1 MGRINQGN
9 DVEKFEQALADKL
22 GVPYVV
28 CLPMDRVGIYLTIKN
43 LIKPGQGVIM
53 SPYTIADVV
62 NMVILAGAKP
72 VFCDIEQHSCSIDS
86 AKIDELIDDNIGA
99 VLITHLHG
107 VAAQAGKILEICQRH
122 NLPLIED
129 TAQAFGASENNKML
143 GTIGTAG
150 VFSFGMYKNI
160 NCWYGGAVVSHDR
173 ELINKIRSEINQYEY
188 QSASFIAK
196 RMAKGLLTDLLTW
209 PALFKPLTFWIF
221 KLGFLNDIHVI
232 NRFVEIELDLLLKD
246 KMPEKYLKRMT
257 PWQARLAL
265 TQLTHLES
273 DRQNRLAKAKLY
285 FDGLKNINGLV
296 LPPEENFLGN
306 AFMVFPVQYADRKK
320 LLKYLMAH
328 NRDIAAQ
335 HLKNCADLPAF
346 SAHYRDCPVAR
357 KTAVEVL
364 LLPTYPRYPIDEVKE
379 NVVVIKNFCQI

>member
-1 MGRINQGN
+1 
-9 DVEKFEQALADKL
+9 
-22 GVPYVV
+22 
-28 CLPMDRVGIYLTIKN
+28 
-43 LIKPGQGVIM
+43 
-53 SPYTIADVV
+53 
-62 NMVILAGAKP
+62 
-72 VFCDIEQHSCSIDS
+72 
-86 AKIDELIDDNIGA
+86 
-99 VLITHLHG
+99 
-107 VAAQAGKILEICQRH
+107 
-122 NLPLIED
+122 
-129 TAQAFGASENNKML
+129 
-143 GTIGTAG
+143 
-150 VFSFGMYKNI
+150 
-160 NCWYGGAVVSHDR
+160 
-173 ELINKIRSEINQYEY
+173 
-188 QSASFIAK
+188 
-196 RMAKGLLTDLLTW
+196 
-209 PALFKPLTFWIF
+209 
-221 KLGFLNDIHVI
+221 
-232 NRFVEIELDLLLKD
+232 VEIELDLRLKD